1 MRKCKLKGK
10 KIIVNEVLCEEF
22 IDKIIRYDEGYRVL
36 RILRGSLFYWERIK
50 KDIFVM
56 IR

>member
-36 RILRGSLFYWERIK
+36 
-50 KDIFVM
+50 
-56 IR
+56 